1 MERRR
6 VIPPKKLAF
15 CDRMRELF
23 TRYSRCLLVND
34 ENVNATQLLH
44 IRHDVQGIAEIVFG
58 KNSLMQRAAKE
69 IGGPLDALVPYLK
82 GGVGLVFT
90 AGPFIQVKEI
100 IDRNCVGSP
109 ARVGAISP
117 VDVTIPPMKTTLPP
131 TQVSVLH
138 ALNIQSKIFKG
149 TIEITSEKQLIKTG
163 DKVGASE
170 ANLLSL
176 LGIQPFRYTLTI
188 EHIYDTGHVYD
199 PVILGIGDNV
209 LAAKFGSGL
218 RAVTGLS
225 VAIGYPNQVSVSH
238 LVGAAFKNV
247 ASVAVVLDIQ
257 LRQIADVQ
265 ALLADPEAL
274 AKLAAEKA
282 AAEAAAPV
290 AAPAAAPN
298 AAKEEVKEEEAA
310 LELADGFDDLF
321 G

>member
-1 MERRR
+1 
-6 VIPPKKLAF
+6 
-15 CDRMRELF
+15 
-23 TRYSRCLLVND
+23 VND

-44 IRHDVQGIAEIVFG
+44 IRHDLQGIAEVIFG
-58 KNSLMQRAAKE
+58 KNSLMRRAAGDV
-69 IGGPLDALVPYLK
+69 GGPLDALVPYLK

-90 AGPFIQVKEI
+90 TGPFIKIKEV

-117 VDVTIPPMKTTLPP
+117 VDVTVPPMRTTLPP

-138 ALNIQSKIFKG
+138 ALNIQSKIVKG

-170 ANLLSL
+170 ANLLAL
-176 LGIQPFRYTLTI
+176 LGIQPFRYTLKI
-188 EHIYDTGHVYD
+188 EHLYDTGHVYD
-199 PVILGIGDNV
+199 PIILGIGENV
-209 LAAKFGSGL
+209 IAAKFASGL
-218 RAVTGLS
+218 RAVTALS
-225 VAIGYPNQVSVSH
+225 VAIGYPNQVSAAH
-238 LVGAAFKNV
+238 LVAGAFKNI
-247 ASVAVVLDIQ
+247 ASVAVALDIQ

-265 ALLADPEAL
+265 ALLRDPEAL

-282 AAEAAAPV
+282 AAEAAAP
-290 AAPAAAPN
+290 AAEAAAAPE
-298 AAKEEVKEEEAA
+298 AAKEPVKEEEAV